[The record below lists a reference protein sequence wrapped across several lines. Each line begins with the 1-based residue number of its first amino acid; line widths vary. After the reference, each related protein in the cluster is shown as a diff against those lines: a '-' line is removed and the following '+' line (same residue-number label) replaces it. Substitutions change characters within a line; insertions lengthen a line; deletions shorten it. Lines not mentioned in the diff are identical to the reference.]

1 MEQITFDLSTLT
13 LGEAAE
19 IEIASGHTLQELLRS
34 KVAIRLM
41 AVFVQRLRSSG
52 STPSWS
58 ELSNLRLLDD
68 TFSTLRSSSEE
79 TPAK

>member
-1 MEQITFDLSTLT
+1 MESITFDLSTLT

-19 IEIASGHTLQELLRS
+19 IEMASGKSLQELLKS
-34 KVAIRLM
+34 KVAVRLM

-52 STPSWS
+52 SAPSWS
-58 ELSNLRLLDD
+58 DLSNLRLLDG
-68 TFSTLRSSSEE
+68 TFSTSLSSSEE

>member
-19 IEIASGHTLQELLRS
+19 IEMASGKSLQELLRS
-34 KVAIRLM
+34 KVAVRLM
-41 AVFVQRLRSSG
+41 AVFVQQLRSSG

-68 TFSTLRSSSEE
+68 TSSTLRSSSEE

>member
-19 IEIASGHTLQELLRS
+19 IELASGKSVQELLRS
-34 KVAIRLM
+34 KTAVYLM
-41 AVFVQRLRSSG
+41 ALFVQRLRNSG
-52 STPSWS
+52 SAPNWS
-58 ELSNLRLLDD
+58 ELSNLRLLGV
-68 TFSTLRSSSEE
+68 TSSTSPSPSAE

>member
-1 MEQITFDLSTLT
+1 MDEITFDLSTLT

-19 IEIASGHTLQELLRS
+19 IEMASGKSLQELLRS

-58 ELSNLRLLDD
+58 ELSNLRLLDG
-68 TFSTLRSSSEE
+68 TSSISPSSSEE

>member
-1 MEQITFDLSTLT
+1 MEEITFDLSTLT

-19 IEIASGHTLQELLRS
+19 IELASGKSIQELLRS
-34 KVAIRLM
+34 RTAIYLM

-52 STPSWS
+52 STPNWS
-58 ELSNLRLLDD
+58 ELSSLRLLGV
-68 TFSTLRSSSEE
+68 TSSTLHSSSTE

>member
-19 IEIASGHTLQELLRS
+19 IEMASGRTVQELLKSRQ
-34 KVAIRLM
+34 AMYLM
-41 AVFVQRLRSSG
+41 ALFVQRLRSSG

-58 ELSNLRLLDD
+58 ELSNLRLLGV
-68 TFSTLRSSSEE
+68 SSSTSPSGSTE